1 MARNKVIYALSE
13 YAMIVTCS
21 FFADPRGKPYLLKEE
36 LGLVRMNVQNLI
48 CQNSW

>member
-21 FFADPRGKPYLLKEE
+21 FFADPCGKPYPNKGGTWGGAHE
-36 LGLVRMNVQNLI
+36 
-48 CQNSW
+48 

>member
-1 MARNKVIYALSE
+1 MARNNVIYALSE

-21 FFADPRGKPYLLKEE
+21 FLQILAVSLILIKEE
-36 LGLVRMNVQNLI
+36 LGLVRMNEQNLI